1 MVKFIAL
8 GGFLGAGKTTIMIAA
23 AEQLRAAGRSV
34 VVIANDQGLDLID
47 TAMAGRKVQ
56 GAGEVT
62 TGCFCCRFNDL
73 VDVTRRLVEQE
84 GADTVIAES
93 VGSCTDLTATVIR
106 PLLQLYGN
114 EFELAPLT
122 TVVDPVRYGRFEAR
136 WATGEP
142 DTDLGYLYRKQLQ
155 DGDIIAIN
163 KIDLLEPP
171 EVERVIEAIRARFP
185 HAEVV
190 TLAAAHGELGALRHA
205 WGSDYVDR
213 GTDLDIDY
221 GRYGV
226 AESKLA
232 WLNRTFDVRPLNG
245 PYDPTV
251 WARAALDS
259 IAEACRREGYI
270 VGHVK
275 VMVTGADGQFVKA
288 SLVDE
293 TRHVSVDESSG
304 SFSSAAIATLNARV
318 QCEPAEMDNMSDI
331 AVATADL
338 VAHSKSVA
346 DCGTSFKP
354 GQPVPVHRLRSA

>member
-1 MVKFIAL
+1 MLLLPLQRPSRCNASARRARRRGYGHCRVCRQL
-8 GGFLGAGKTTIMIAA
+8 HRSDRDSHSAA
-23 AEQLRAAGRSV
+23 ASAVRKRVRACPA
-34 VVIANDQGLDLID
+34 DH
-47 TAMAGRKVQ
+47 
-56 GAGEVT
+56 
-62 TGCFCCRFNDL
+62 
-73 VDVTRRLVEQE
+73 RRRPCAVR
-84 GADTVIAES
+84 T
-93 VGSCTDLTATVIR
+93 IR
-106 PLLQLYGN
+106 GQMGH
-114 EFELAPLT
+114 
-122 TVVDPVRYGRFEAR
+122 
-136 WATGEP
+136 GEP